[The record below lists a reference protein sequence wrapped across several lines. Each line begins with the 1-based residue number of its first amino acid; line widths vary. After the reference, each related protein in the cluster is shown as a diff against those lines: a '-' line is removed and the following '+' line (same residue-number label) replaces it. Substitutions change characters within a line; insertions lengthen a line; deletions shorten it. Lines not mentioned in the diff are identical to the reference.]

1 MADRMTKEQRHKCMS
16 HIRSKD
22 TRPELLVRKALFAA
36 GFRFRVN
43 VSSLPGTPDI
53 VLRKYNT
60 AIFVNGCFWHGHPGC
75 RLYTVPKSN
84 TRFWQEKV
92 EKNQRR
98 DAAVALRLEARGWN
112 VITVWECSLDSSHR
126 QDTIA
131 SLVLQIRENGRK
143 ARLESAERRER
154 LEAARKE
161 AADRRVRRSDLEE
174 EISKIYDIPARI
186 RRASVADGD
195 PILYG
200 QDDYDDS
207 ASDRN

>member
-75 RLYTVPKSN
+75 RLYTIPKSN

-92 EKNQRR
+92 EKNKRR
-98 DAAVALRLEARGWN
+98 DAAVTLRLEARGWN

-126 QDTIA
+126 QNTIA

-161 AADRRVRRSDLEE
+161 AAGRRVRRSDLEE

-186 RRASVADGD
+186 RRASAADGD
-195 PILYG
+195 PIPYG

>member
-1 MADRMTKEQRHKCMS
+1 MTGSIISYGRQNDKGTAAQMHVAYQEQGHQ
-16 HIRSKD
+16 
-22 TRPELLVRKALFAA
+22 T
-36 GFRFRVN
+36 
-43 VSSLPGTPDI
+43 GTSCPQGSFC
-53 VLRKYNT
+53 R
-60 AIFVNGCFWHGHPGC
+60 

-92 EKNQRR
+92 KKNKRR
-98 DAAVALRLEARGWN
+98 DAAVTLRLEARGWN
-112 VITVWECSLDSSHR
+112 VITVWECGLDSAHR
-126 QDTIA
+126 HDTIA

-143 ARLESAERRER
+143 AGLESAERRER

-195 PILYG
+195 PIPYG
-200 QDDYDDS
+200 QDDYD
-207 ASDRN
+207 SDRN